1 MTNELREHY
10 DTLELE
16 PGADLKTVKRA
27 YRDLAQVWHPDR
39 FSHNERLKAKASAK
53 LKKVNAAYEAV
64 VADLKTAPTPKAKA
78 KAKPKA
84 KSKPKAKAK
93 SKAKSRSKTKT
104 SRDKDAWAA
113 EERARRRRAPL
124 GPWAGLALDH
134 AVLRGPGD
142 GQIVAVSRNSPMDFI
157 RASFDQQRWINAMA
171 WGRDR
176 WLTVTTRW
184 PAVREQ
190 SVRIQHERSERNAF
204 IQSSYDEGFCMSTYV
219 ELPSGAAATVMTRG
233 VRDGSE
239 RWKGFSDGWPR
250 DHIRARAKDHDE
262 LIVALYGIEG
272 TWFVVTSQVP
282 GWGGQRISRRT
293 DWDGLMEA
301 VRKGWDEQRRI
312 TSIGWTAGLYVIVS
326 TANCG
331 IGGQTYGHYKTVDEL
346 KNGLS
351 DQWSRGRI
359 VTAACHDHEGWL
371 VILSEERGLG

>member
-1 MTNELREHY
+1 MTNELRDHY

-64 VADLKTAPTPKAKA
+64 VADLKTAPTPKARPKAKAKA

-84 KSKPKAKAK
+84 KPKAKAK
-93 SKAKSRSKTKT
+93 SRSKAKA

-124 GPWAGLALDH
+124 GPWAGLDLDH

-142 GQIVAVSRNSPMDFI
+142 GQIVAVSRISPMDFI
-157 RASFDQQRWINAMA
+157 RASFDQERWISALA
-171 WGRDR
+171 WGRER
-176 WLTVTTRW
+176 WLTVTTRS

-190 SVRIQHERSERNAF
+190 SVRIQIDRSERLTF
-204 IQSSYDEGFCMSTYV
+204 IQESYDEGFSMSAYV
-219 ELPSGAAATVMTRG
+219 ELPSGTAATVMTRG
-233 VRDGSE
+233 VRTGTE
-239 RWKGFSDGWPR
+239 RWKSFSDGWPR
-250 DHIRARAKDHDE
+250 DYVRARAKDHGE
-262 LIVALYGIEG
+262 AIVALHGIEG

-282 GWGGQRISRRT
+282 GWGGQRISQRP
-293 DWDGLMEA
+293 DWAGLMKA
-301 VRKGWDEQRRI
+301 IQTGWDENRRI
-312 TSIGWTAGLYVIVS
+312 TSVGWTAGLYVIVS
-326 TANCG
+326 TAKCG

-346 KNGLS
+346 QKGLS
-351 DQWSRGRI
+351 EQWARGRI
-359 VTAACHDHEGWL
+359 ATAACHDDEGWL
-371 VILSEERGLG
+371 VILSEAKGVG